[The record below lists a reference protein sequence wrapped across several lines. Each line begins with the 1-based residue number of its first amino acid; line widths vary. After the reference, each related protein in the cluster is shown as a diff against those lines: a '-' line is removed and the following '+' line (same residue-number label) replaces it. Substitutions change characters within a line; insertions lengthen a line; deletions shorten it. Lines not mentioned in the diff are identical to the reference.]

1 VRPRAVG
8 PLLLVL
14 LVGCAETTFEPSAT
28 TSQSAPSTTVFVPAT
43 GRAALLDQFDD
54 ELSALSERIIDNEG
68 QAAALARI
76 EAIWQALRADL
87 ESDRADLVPGF
98 ESVVELAE
106 IAVARR
112 RPADADKA
120 RLNAAI
126 LLAAASSSVSPHTS
140 TTDRCGDTN
149 SEPPLETQPTAVCVT
164 T

>member
-1 VRPRAVG
+1 
-8 PLLLVL
+8 
-14 LVGCAETTFEPSAT
+14 
-28 TSQSAPSTTVFVPAT
+28 VFVPPT
-43 GRAALLDQFDD
+43 GRAELLDQFDD
-54 ELSALSERIIDNEG
+54 ELSALSERIIENEG

-87 ESDRADLVPGF
+87 EPDRADLVPGF

-126 LLAAASSSVSPHTS
+126 LLAAA
-140 TTDRCGDTN
+140 
-149 SEPPLETQPTAVCVT
+149 EP
-164 T
+164 

>member
-1 VRPRAVG
+1 MRSRAVG

-14 LVGCAETTFEPSAT
+14 LVGCACGCAETTFEPSAT
-28 TSQSAPSTTVFVPAT
+28 TSQSAPSTTVFVPPT
-43 GRAALLDQFDD
+43 GRAELLDQFDD
-54 ELSALSERIIDNEG
+54 ELSALSERIIENEG

-87 ESDRADLVPGF
+87 ETDRADLVPGF

-120 RLNAAI
+120 RLNATV
-126 LLAAASSSVSPHTS
+126 LLAAAAP
-140 TTDRCGDTN
+140 
-149 SEPPLETQPTAVCVT
+149 
-164 T
+164 

>member
-14 LVGCAETTFEPSAT
+14 VFGCAETTFEPSAT
-28 TSQSAPSTTVFVPAT
+28 TSQSHSSTTVFVPAT
-43 GRAALLDQFDD
+43 GRPELLDQFDD
-54 ELSALSERIIDNEG
+54 ELSALSERIIENEG

-87 ESDRADLVPGF
+87 EPDRADLVPGF

-126 LLAAASSSVSPHTS
+126 LLGAAASSV
-140 TTDRCGDTN
+140 TDA
-149 SEPPLETQPTAVCVT
+149 PP
-164 T
+164 